1 MIFDMYVLTLYV
13 GADTWISPYA
23 SLGMRKFS

>member
-13 GADTWISPYA
+13 GADPCVSPYP
-23 SLGMRKFS
+23 SLGMRKVS